1 MNKKVISIIAIIAL
15 VAILGVCLVACNA
28 DTYAKRLEKAGY
40 KVDVIDLSE
49 EDKEEGV
56 LWAVSATKATSLTD
70 VQIVAVTKFATTE
83 DAKKAVAEAEEANSI
98 VGMTI
103 ERKGTIVIIGTEQG
117 VKDAK

>member
-15 VAILGVCLVACNA
+15 VAVLGVCLIACNA

-40 KVDVIDLSE
+40 KVEVVDLSD

-56 LWAVSATKATSLTD
+56 IWAVSAAKTNSITD
-70 VQIVAVTKFATTE
+70 VQIVAVTKYASADEAKKAEE
-83 DAKKAVAEAEEANSI
+83 DAKANNI
-98 VGMTI
+98 LNVTI
-103 ERKGTIVIIGTEQG
+103 ERQGAILIIGTEQG

>member
-40 KVDVIDLSE
+40 KVEVVDLSE

-56 LWAVSATKATSLTD
+56 LWAVSAAKGTSLTD
-70 VQIVAVTKFATTE
+70 IQMVAIAKYASVDE
-83 DAKKAVAEAEEANSI
+83 AKKAVEDAEKANSI